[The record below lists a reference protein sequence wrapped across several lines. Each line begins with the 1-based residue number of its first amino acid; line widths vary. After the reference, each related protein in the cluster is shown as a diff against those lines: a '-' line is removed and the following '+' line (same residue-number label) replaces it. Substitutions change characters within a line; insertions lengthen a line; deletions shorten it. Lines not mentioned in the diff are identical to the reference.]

1 MNEGLIDIF
10 RHNAWA
16 MGELL
21 VVCRELTEEQ
31 LQATVVGTFGTII
44 ETLQH
49 IIAGEASYCRR
60 LTGDE
65 PDWYARAQ
73 GSPSL
78 AELATFQDELNSRWE
93 AFLSEPFDAERTFII
108 DWEDG
113 YSRAVP
119 AGVVLAQVPHHGSEH
134 RSQIATILTSIGVTP
149 PEWGAWEYA
158 EKTGRA
164 PVHIIYESTIHIP
177 CG

>member
-1 MNEGLIDIF
+1 MNDGLIDSF
-10 RHNAWA
+10 RHNSWA
-16 MGELL
+16 MGTLL
-21 VVCRELTEEQ
+21 DVCNGLTDEQ

-49 IIAGEASYCRR
+49 LVSSEASYCRR

-65 PDWYARAQ
+65 PDWYAQAQ

-78 AELATFQDELNSRWE
+78 AELATYQEELNARWE
-93 AFLSEPFDAERTFII
+93 RFLSTPFDAERIFVI

-113 YSRAVP
+113 YSRDVP
-119 AGVVLAQVPHHGSEH
+119 AGVVLAQVIHHGSEH
-134 RSQIATILTSIGVTP
+134 RSQVATILTSIGVTP

-158 EKTGRA
+158 EATDRA
-164 PVHIIYESTIHIP
+164 PRSAT
-177 CG
+177 